1 MIQDNNI
8 MNGQDSIR
16 VAIIGL
22 GYVGLPLLCHF
33 ATKYQCM
40 GLDINEQRI
49 LQLAEG
55 IDVKKCV
62 DPNMLCSL
70 SEVTL
75 TSDWKDLRD
84 CNVFIV
90 TAPTPIDEAKQPDL
104 HSLKEICAQLG
115 KVVKQGDVVVFES
128 TVAPGTTEEICVPI
142 IEHVSSLRFN
152 EDFSV
157 GYSPERINIGDA
169 SHTLSSVPK
178 IVSASNKYTLDI
190 NSDLYYTSLGCEIVP
205 ASSIKTAEAAKLYE
219 NVQRDVLIALANQY
233 SEYCKAEGI
242 DIREVTQCA
251 STKWNFAEVYPGL
264 VGGHC
269 IGVDPYYLLQ
279 RANSLNVD
287 LSIVNNARN
296 VNEDIVYE
304 LAIKIMNYGE
314 LPPCEKSILLLGFS
328 YKPNTSDIR
337 NTKVAELY
345 RLLANHCKK
354 VDCFDPVVDKV
365 NVMHHYGIELI
376 DSIADSD
383 LATYDMIVNVVSHE
397 CFTDLLKDYVVCF
410 NMSQFI

>member
-1 MIQDNNI
+1 MLDKKPEITDTFK
-8 MNGQDSIR
+8 

-33 ATKYQCM
+33 ATKYQCV

-49 LQLAEG
+49 LQLSEG

-62 DPNMLCSL
+62 DPNMLSSL
-70 SEVTL
+70 VEVTL
-75 TSDWKDLRD
+75 TYDWKVLRD

-142 IEHVSSLRFN
+142 IEQVSFLRFN

-178 IVSASNKYTLDI
+178 IVSASNKYTLEI
-190 NSDLYYTSLGCEIVP
+190 ISDLYYTSLGCEIVP

-279 RANSLNVD
+279 RAKELGVNPDLVEKAREINELETRKACTNIFEKLQEFNVKR
-287 LSIVNNARN
+287 V
-296 VNEDIVYE
+296 
-304 LAIKIMNYGE
+304 
-314 LPPCEKSILLLGFS
+314 LLVGLS
-328 YKPNTSDIR
+328 YKPDTSDIR
-337 NTKVAELY
+337 NSKA
-345 RLLANHCKK
+345 
-354 VDCFDPVVDKV
+354 
-365 NVMHHYGIELI
+365 IE
-376 DSIADSD
+376 IAQDIASR
-383 LATYDMIVNVVSHE
+383 MNVVEIYDPIVTKENLPEEIRHLYCNE
-397 CFTDLLKDYVVCF
+397 MPKDNSYEAVVTLVKHSAF
-410 NMSQFI
+410 KSPRGKVINLNINK